1 MFLSYH
7 HVVHGK
13 YAKGRGGKPRH
24 RTCQL
29 LCRAITGETHTVE
42 IDRKSTVGDLQKPVC
57 DLFGKEYPA
66 TTVSFVV
73 NEVVHDDFC
82 AQPFRA
88 STVSS
93 EARVLFNGKV
103 QVVLR
108 QLSGETTREIAVDP
122 CTSLRELQALVCK
135 LFRQRF
141 PATKATLVVGDDVYD
156 EFIQVPFR
164 GCSGSVEAIVTFANT
179 DDPYV
184 YDLRDRRAGNKP
196 SRDSSPE
203 PLRLG

>member
-1 MFLSYH
+1 M
-7 HVVHGK
+7 
-13 YAKGRGGKPRH
+13 
-24 RTCQL
+24 
-29 LCRAITGETHTVE
+29 E
-42 IDRKSTVGDLQKPVC
+42 IDRKSTVGDSQKPIC
-57 DLFGKEYPA
+57 ELFGKEYPA

-141 PATKATLVVGDDVYD
+141 PATKATMVVGDEVYD

-179 DDPYV
+179 DDPYF
-184 YDLRDRRAGNKP
+184 YDLRDRRSGNRP

>member
-29 LCRAITGETHTVE
+29 LCRAITGETHTME

-88 STVSS
+88 SAVPSVPG
-93 EARVLFNGKV
+93 VLFNRKV
-103 QVVLR
+103 HVGLR
-108 QLSGETTREIAVDP
+108 LLSGKRRLDGRERIGP
-122 CTSLRELQALVCK
+122 
-135 LFRQRF
+135 
-141 PATKATLVVGDDVYD
+141 
-156 EFIQVPFR
+156 
-164 GCSGSVEAIVTFANT
+164 
-179 DDPYV
+179 
-184 YDLRDRRAGNKP
+184 
-196 SRDSSPE
+196 
-203 PLRLG
+203 

>member
-93 EARVLFNGKV
+93 EARVLFYGKV
-103 QVVLR
+103 QIVLR
-108 QLSGETTREIAVDP
+108 QLNGEMREIAVDP
-122 CTSLRELQALVCK
+122 SASLRELQALVCK
-135 LFRQRF
+135 IFRKRF
-141 PATKATLVVGDDVYD
+141 PAMKATLVVGDDVYD

-164 GCSGSVEAIVTFANT
+164 GCSGSVEAIITFADT
-179 DDPYV
+179 DDPYF
-184 YDLRDRRAGNKP
+184 YDLRDRCPGNRP

>member
-1 MFLSYH
+1 M
-7 HVVHGK
+7 
-13 YAKGRGGKPRH
+13 
-24 RTCQL
+24 
-29 LCRAITGETHTVE
+29 E
-42 IDRKSTVGDLQKPVC
+42 IDRKTTVGDLQKPIC
-57 DLFGKEYPA
+57 ELFGKDFPA
-66 TTVSFVV
+66 TTVSLVV
-73 NEVVHDDFC
+73 NEVVFEDFC

-141 PATKATLVVGDDVYD
+141 PATKATLVVGDDVFD
-156 EFIQVPFR
+156 EFMQVPFR
-164 GCSGSVEAIVTFANT
+164 GCSGSVEATITFAYT
-179 DDPYV
+179 DGHF
-184 YDLRDRRAGNKP
+184 LRY
-196 SRDSSPE
+196 S
-203 PLRLG
+203 

>member
-1 MFLSYH
+1 M
-7 HVVHGK
+7 
-13 YAKGRGGKPRH
+13 
-24 RTCQL
+24 
-29 LCRAITGETHTVE
+29 E

-93 EARVLFNGKV
+93 EARVLFYGKV

-108 QLSGETTREIAVDP
+108 QLHGDKKEIAGDP
-122 CTSLRELQALVCK
+122 STSLRELQALMCK
-135 LFRQRF
+135 MFRKRL
-141 PATKATLVVGDDVYD
+141 PAMKATLVVCDDVYD
-156 EFIQVPFR
+156 DFIQVPFR
-164 GCSGSVEAIVTFANT
+164 G
-179 DDPYV
+179 
-184 YDLRDRRAGNKP
+184 
-196 SRDSSPE
+196 
-203 PLRLG
+203 

>member
-1 MFLSYH
+1 M
-7 HVVHGK
+7 
-13 YAKGRGGKPRH
+13 
-24 RTCQL
+24 
-29 LCRAITGETHTVE
+29 E
-42 IDRKSTVGDLQKPVC
+42 IDRKSTVGDLQKPVR

-66 TTVSFVV
+66 TTVSVVV
-73 NEVVHDDFC
+73 NEVVFEDFC

-122 CTSLRELQALVCK
+122 CTSLRELRALVCK

-141 PATKATLVVGDDVYD
+141 PSTKATMVVGDDVYD

-179 DDPYV
+179 DDPDF
-184 YDLRDRRAGNKP
+184 YDLRDRRSGNRP